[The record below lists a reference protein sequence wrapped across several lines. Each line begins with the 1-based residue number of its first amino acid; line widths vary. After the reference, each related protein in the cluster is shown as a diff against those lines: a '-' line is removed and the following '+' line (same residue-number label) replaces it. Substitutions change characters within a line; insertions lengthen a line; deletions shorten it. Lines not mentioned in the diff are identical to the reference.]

1 MIILSVYMDDVFE
14 FEGQWGVPSHCGL
27 KVVKKAQQVVVVT
40 TELYET
46 NPGTSVTRWTAQLA
60 NTICDLKKI
69 DPGKLIFIVHIPDR
83 KSKLEFY
90 KETFDMVRFDI
101 ENGRLIN
108 PVWNRIPKEEVDNL
122 LI

>member
-1 MIILSVYMDDVFE
+1 MNIPSVYMDDVFE

-27 KVVKKAQQVVVVT
+27 KVVKKASQFVVIT

-60 NTICDLKKI
+60 TTICDLKKI
-69 DPGKLIFIVHIPDR
+69 DLKKLIFIVHIPDR

-90 KETFDMVRFDI
+90 KETFDLVRFDI
-101 ENGRLIN
+101 ENEHLIN
-108 PVWNRIPKEEVDNL
+108 PVWNRMPKEEVANL

>member
-1 MIILSVYMDDVFE
+1 MNIPSVYMDDVFE

-27 KVVKKAQQVVVVT
+27 KVVKKASQFVVIT

-60 NTICDLKKI
+60 TTICDLKKI
-69 DPGKLIFIVHIPDR
+69 DLKKLIFIVHIPDR

-90 KETFDMVRFDI
+90 KETFDLVRCDI
-101 ENGRLIN
+101 KNGRFIN
-108 PVWNRIPKEEVDNL
+108 PVWNRISKEEVDNL

>member
-1 MIILSVYMDDVFE
+1 MNIPTVYMDEVFE

-27 KVVKKAQQVVVVT
+27 KVVKKARQFVVVT

-46 NPGTSVTRWTAQLA
+46 NPGTSVTRWMAQLA
-60 NTICDLKKI
+60 DTICDLKKI

-90 KETFDMVRFDI
+90 KETFDLVRFDI
-101 ENGRLIN
+101 ENGHLIN